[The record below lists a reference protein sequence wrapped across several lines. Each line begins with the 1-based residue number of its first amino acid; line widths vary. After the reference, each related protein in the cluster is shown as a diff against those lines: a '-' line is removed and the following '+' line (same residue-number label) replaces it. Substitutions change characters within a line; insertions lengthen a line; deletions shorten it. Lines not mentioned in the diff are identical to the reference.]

1 MHVLVSKEHVAVLEV
16 VLTGLYII
24 QSPDRCVNKGRDQ
37 SEYTRLQKSDVNLEE
52 FEVFRK

>member
-52 FEVFRK
+52 FEVF